1 MDCQGQVVV
10 ANYLGNMSKKGI
22 KGATDSELEME
33 ILKFFK
39 KSLSNKVGPSP
50 VLADCRVAQSIPCRN
65 PKSFTDSATRSH
77 RPISPLEKPPPRS
90 SSSSATGRKMVK
102 NARDSDMS

>member
-22 KGATDSELEME
+22 KGATESELEME

-39 KSLSNKVGPSP
+39 KSLSNKV
-50 VLADCRVAQSIPCRN
+50 SILV
-65 PKSFTDSATRSH
+65 H
-77 RPISPLEKPPPRS
+77 RLC
-90 SSSSATGRKMVK
+90 
-102 NARDSDMS
+102 

>member
-22 KGATDSELEME
+22 KGATESELEME

-39 KSLSNKVGPSP
+39 KSLSNKVSNWYIDF
-50 VLADCRVAQSIPCRN
+50 ADYI
-65 PKSFTDSATRSH
+65 
-77 RPISPLEKPPPRS
+77 EW
-90 SSSSATGRKMVK
+90 GY
-102 NARDSDMS
+102 

>member
-50 VLADCRVAQSIPCRN
+50 VLADSRMAQSIPCRN

-77 RPISPLEKPPPRS
+77 RPTLLRGKRLPKS
-90 SSSSATGRKMVK
+90 SSSSATGRRMAK
-102 NARDSDMS
+102 NARGLAMS